1 MMKKYTTTISIVV
14 TLLFVFTLIVWA
26 KMSQPQ
32 SPATVN
38 DSSDIITTKGMHT
51 HPELTIF
58 VKGEKIEIPQ
68 NIGMVGEHKPMHTHD
83 DIPIIHL
90 EYPAKVTKDDT
101 RLGKF
106 FEVWGKDFYAFGKT
120 VTMTVNGTS
129 NTMLENYLMQDGDKI
144 ELRYE

>member
-1 MMKKYTTTISIVV
+1 MKKYTTAISIIV
-14 TLLFVFTLIVWA
+14 TLLFVVTLIVWA

-32 SPATVN
+32 SPNTVN
-38 DSSDIITTKGMHT
+38 DSSDIITMKGMHT

-68 NIGMVGEHKPMHTHD
+68 NIGMVGVHKPMHTHD
-83 DIPIIHL
+83 DLPIIHL

-101 RLGKF
+101 RLGNF
-106 FEVWGKDFYAFGKT
+106 FEVWGKDFYEFGKA
-120 VTMTVNGTS
+120 VTMTVNGTP
-129 NTMLENYLMQDGDKI
+129 NTELENYLMQDGDKI